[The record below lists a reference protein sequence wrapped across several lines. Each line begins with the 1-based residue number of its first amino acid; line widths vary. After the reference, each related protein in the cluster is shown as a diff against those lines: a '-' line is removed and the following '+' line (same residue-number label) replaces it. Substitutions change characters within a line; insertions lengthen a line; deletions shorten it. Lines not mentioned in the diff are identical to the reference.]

1 MQAHVQQNDMLNFK
15 QLAGEYAANLVKDG
29 MKVGL
34 GTGSTVYWTI
44 QKLGERVKEGLSFQA
59 VPTSKET
66 EVLAKQLNISLISLN
81 DDVQSLD
88 LTIDGA
94 DEIDANLQLI
104 KGGGGALLREK
115 IVATSSKELIIIA
128 DESKLVTHLGTF
140 PLPVEIIPFSW
151 KQTERKIQS
160 LGCQTTLRLK
170 NNETFITDNNNV
182 IIDCVFPHNISNPA
196 NIHTQLKMITGV
208 VETGL
213 FVNMTSKAIV
223 GTKNGIKEL

>member
-15 QLAGEYAANLVKDG
+15 QLAGEYAANFVKDG

-81 DDVQSLD
+81 DVQSLD

-182 IIDCVFPHNISNPA
+182 IIDCIFPHNITNPA
-196 NIHTQLKMITGV
+196 NLHTQLKMITGV
-208 VETGL
+208 VETGV
-213 FVNMTSKAIV
+213 FVNMTSKAII

>member
-1 MQAHVQQNDMLNFK
+1 MNLK
-15 QLAGEYAANLVKDG
+15 QLAGEYAAGFVQDG

-44 QKLGERVKEGLSFQA
+44 QKLGKRVQKGLSIQA

-66 EVLAKQLNISLISLN
+66 EILAQQLNIPLISLN
-81 DDVQSLD
+81 DIQTLD

-94 DEIDANLQLI
+94 DEIDSNLQLI

-115 IVATSSKELIIIA
+115 IVASSSKELIIIA
-128 DESKLVTHLGTF
+128 DESKIVTYLGAF
-140 PLPVEIIPFSW
+140 PLPVEITPFSW
-151 KQTERKIQS
+151 KQTENKIQS

-170 NNETFITDNNNV
+170 NNNTFITDNNNM
-182 IIDCVFPHNISNPA
+182 IIDCVFPNHISNPT
-196 NIHTQLKMITGV
+196 NLHDQLKMITGV

-213 FVNMTSKAIV
+213 FIDMTSKAII
-223 GTKNGIKEL
+223 GTENGIKELKG

>member
-1 MQAHVQQNDMLNFK
+1 MNLK
-15 QLAGEYAANLVKDG
+15 QLAGEYAANFVKDG

-81 DDVQSLD
+81 DVQSLD

-170 NNETFITDNNNV
+170 NNETFITDNNNM
-182 IIDCVFPHNISNPA
+182 IIDCIFPHNITNPT
-196 NIHTQLKMITGV
+196 NLHTQLKMITGV

-213 FVNMTSKAIV
+213 FVNMTSKAII

>member
-1 MQAHVQQNDMLNFK
+1 MNLK
-15 QLAGEYAANLVKDG
+15 QIAGEYAANFVQDG

-44 QKLGERVKEGLSFQA
+44 QKLGQRVQEGLSIQA
-59 VPTSKET
+59 IPTSKET
-66 EVLAKQLNISLISLN
+66 ESLAQQLNIPLISLN
-81 DDVQSLD
+81 DIQTLD

-94 DEIDANLQLI
+94 DEIDSNLQLI

-115 IVATSSKELIIIA
+115 IVAASSKELIIIA

-151 KQTERKIQS
+151 KQTENKIQS

-170 NNETFITDNNNV
+170 NNDTFITDNNNM
-182 IIDCVFPHNISNPA
+182 IIDCVFPNHISNPA
-196 NIHTQLKMITGV
+196 TLHEKLKMITGV

-213 FVNMTSKAIV
+213 FINMTSKAII
-223 GTKNGIKEL
+223 GTKNGIKELS

>member
-1 MQAHVQQNDMLNFK
+1 MNLK
-15 QLAGEYAANLVKDG
+15 QLAGEYLATFVKDG
-29 MKVGL
+29 MKIGL
-34 GTGSTVYWTI
+34 GTGSTVYWMI
-44 QKLGERVKEGLSFQA
+44 EKLGERVKEGLSFQA

-66 EVLAKQLNISLISLN
+66 EVLAQQLNIPLISLN
-81 DDVQSLD
+81 DIQSLD

-94 DEIDANLQLI
+94 DEIDSNLHLI

-115 IVATSSKELIIIA
+115 IVASSSKELLIIA

-151 KQTERKIQS
+151 KQTESKIQS

-170 NNETFITDNNNV
+170 NNETFITDNNNM
-182 IIDCVFPHNISNPA
+182 IIDCVFPHNITNPA
-196 NIHTQLKMITGV
+196 NLHNHLKMITGV

-213 FVNMTSKAIV
+213 FVNMTSKAII
-223 GTKNGIKEL
+223 GTKNGIQEL

>member
-1 MQAHVQQNDMLNFK
+1 MNLK
-15 QLAGEYAANLVKDG
+15 QLAGEYAANFVKDG

-81 DDVQSLD
+81 DVQSLD

-115 IVATSSKELIIIA
+115 IVAISSKELIIIA

-140 PLPVEIIPFSW
+140 PLPIEIIPFSW

-170 NNETFITDNNNV
+170 NNETFITDNNNM
-182 IIDCVFPHNISNPA
+182 IIDCIFPHNITNPT
-196 NIHTQLKMITGV
+196 NLHTQLKMITGV

-213 FVNMTSKAIV
+213 FVNMTSKAII

>member
-15 QLAGEYAANLVKDG
+15 QLAGEYAANFVKDG

-81 DDVQSLD
+81 DVQSLD

-170 NNETFITDNNNV
+170 NNETFITDNNNM
-182 IIDCVFPHNISNPA
+182 IIDCIFPHNITNPA
-196 NIHTQLKMITGV
+196 NLHTQLKMITGV

-213 FVNMTSKAIV
+213 FVNMTSKAII

>member
-1 MQAHVQQNDMLNFK
+1 MLNFK
-15 QLAGEYAANLVKDG
+15 QLAGEYAANFVKDG

-81 DDVQSLD
+81 DVQSLD

-182 IIDCVFPHNISNPA
+182 IIDCIFPHNITNPA
-196 NIHTQLKMITGV
+196 NLHTQLKMITGV

-213 FVNMTSKAIV
+213 FVNMTSKAII

>member
-1 MQAHVQQNDMLNFK
+1 MNFK
-15 QLAGEYAANLVKDG
+15 QLAGEYAANFVKDG

-81 DDVQSLD
+81 DIQSLD

-170 NNETFITDNNNV
+170 NNETFITDNNNM
-182 IIDCVFPHNISNPA
+182 IIDCIFPHNITNPA
-196 NIHTQLKMITGV
+196 NLHTQLKMITGV

-213 FVNMTSKAIV
+213 FVNMTSKTII

>member
-1 MQAHVQQNDMLNFK
+1 MLNFK
-15 QLAGEYAANLVKDG
+15 QLAGEYAANFVKDG

-81 DDVQSLD
+81 DVQSLD

-170 NNETFITDNNNV
+170 NNETFITDNNNM
-182 IIDCVFPHNISNPA
+182 IIDCIFPHNITNPA
-196 NIHTQLKMITGV
+196 NLHTQLKMITGV

-213 FVNMTSKAIV
+213 FVNMTSKAII

>member
-1 MQAHVQQNDMLNFK
+1 MNFK

-81 DDVQSLD
+81 DIQSLD

-170 NNETFITDNNNV
+170 NNETFITDNNNM
-182 IIDCVFPHNISNPA
+182 IIDCIFPHNITNPT
-196 NIHTQLKMITGV
+196 NLHTQLKMITGV

-213 FVNMTSKAIV
+213 FVNMTSKAII

>member
-1 MQAHVQQNDMLNFK
+1 MQAHVQQNNMLNLK
-15 QLAGEYAANLVKDG
+15 QLAGEYAANFVKYG

-81 DDVQSLD
+81 DVQSLD

-115 IVATSSKELIIIA
+115 IGATSSKELIIIA

-140 PLPVEIIPFSW
+140 PVPVEIIPFSW

-170 NNETFITDNNNV
+170 NNETFITDNKNM
-182 IIDCVFPHNISNPA
+182 IIDCIFPHNISNPA
-196 NIHTQLKMITGV
+196 NLHTQLKMITGV

-213 FVNMTSKAIV
+213 FVNMTSKAII
-223 GTKNGIKEL
+223 GTENGIEEL

>member
-1 MQAHVQQNDMLNFK
+1 MNLK
-15 QLAGEYAANLVKDG
+15 QLAGEYAADFVQDG

-34 GTGSTVYWTI
+34 GTGSTVYWMI
-44 QKLGERVKEGLSFQA
+44 QKLGQRVQEGLSIQA

-66 EVLAKQLNISLISLN
+66 EVLAQQLNIPLISLN
-81 DDVQSLD
+81 DIQTLD

-94 DEIDANLQLI
+94 DEIDSNLQLI

-115 IVATSSKELIIIA
+115 IVAASSKELIIIV

-140 PLPVEIIPFSW
+140 PLPVEIVPFSW
-151 KQTERKIQS
+151 KQTESKIQS

-170 NNETFITDNNNV
+170 DNDTFITDNNNM
-182 IIDCVFPHNISNPA
+182 IIDCVFPNHISNPA
-196 NIHTQLKMITGV
+196 NLHDQLKMITGV

-213 FVNMTSKAIV
+213 FINMTSKAII
-223 GTKNGIKEL
+223 GTENGIKELKG

>member
-1 MQAHVQQNDMLNFK
+1 MLNFK

-81 DDVQSLD
+81 DVQSLD

-170 NNETFITDNNNV
+170 NNETFITDNNNM
-182 IIDCVFPHNISNPA
+182 IIDCIFPHNITNPT
-196 NIHTQLKMITGV
+196 NLHTQLKMITGV

-213 FVNMTSKAIV
+213 FVNMTSKAII

>member
-1 MQAHVQQNDMLNFK
+1 MQARVQQNNMINLK
-15 QLAGEYAANLVKDG
+15 QLAGEYAANFVKEG

-59 VPTSKET
+59 IPTSKET
-66 EVLAKQLNISLISLN
+66 ESLSKRLSIPLISLN
-81 DDVQSLD
+81 EIDILD

-94 DEIDANLQLI
+94 DEIDSNLQLI

-115 IVATSSKELIIIA
+115 IVASSSKELIIIA

-140 PLPVEIIPFSW
+140 PLPVEITPFSC
-151 KQTERKIQS
+151 KQTESKIQA

-170 NNETFITDNNNV
+170 NNETFITDNNNL
-182 IIDCVFPHNISNPA
+182 IIDCVFPHDISNPA
-196 NIHTQLKMITGV
+196 NLHTQLKMITGV

-213 FVNMTSKAIV
+213 FVNMTSKAII
-223 GTKNGIKEL
+223 GTKNGIKQL

>member
-1 MQAHVQQNDMLNFK
+1 MNLK
-15 QLAGEYAANLVKDG
+15 QLAGEYAANFVKYG

-81 DDVQSLD
+81 DVQSLD

-115 IVATSSKELIIIA
+115 IGATSSKELIIIA

-140 PLPVEIIPFSW
+140 PVPVEIIPFSW

-170 NNETFITDNNNV
+170 NNETFITDNKNM
-182 IIDCVFPHNISNPA
+182 IIDCIFPHNISNPA
-196 NIHTQLKMITGV
+196 NLHTQLKMITGV

-213 FVNMTSKAIV
+213 FVNMTSKAII
-223 GTKNGIKEL
+223 GTENGIEEL

>member
-15 QLAGEYAANLVKDG
+15 QLAGEYAANFVKDG
-29 MKVGL
+29 MNVGL
-34 GTGSTVYWTI
+34 GTGSTVYWAI
-44 QKLGERVKEGLSFQA
+44 QKLGERIKEGLSFQA

-81 DDVQSLD
+81 DVQSLD

-170 NNETFITDNNNV
+170 NNETFITDNNNM
-182 IIDCVFPHNISNPA
+182 IIDCIFPYNLTNPT
-196 NIHTQLKMITGV
+196 NLHTQLKMITGV

-213 FVNMTSKAIV
+213 FVNMTSKAII

>member
-1 MQAHVQQNDMLNFK
+1 MQAHVQQNNMLNLK
-15 QLAGEYAANLVKDG
+15 QLAGEYAANFVTDG

-81 DDVQSLD
+81 DVQSLD

-94 DEIDANLQLI
+94 DEIDANLQLV

-170 NNETFITDNNNV
+170 NNETFITDNNNM
-182 IIDCVFPHNISNPA
+182 IIDCIFPHNITNPA
-196 NIHTQLKMITGV
+196 NLHTQLKMITGV

-213 FVNMTSKAIV
+213 FVNMTSKAII

>member
-1 MQAHVQQNDMLNFK
+1 MLNFK

-170 NNETFITDNNNV
+170 NNETFITDNNNM
-182 IIDCVFPHNISNPA
+182 IIDCIFSYNITNPT
-196 NIHTQLKMITGV
+196 NLHTQLKMITGV

-213 FVNMTSKAIV
+213 FVNMTSKAII

>member
-1 MQAHVQQNDMLNFK
+1 MNLK
-15 QLAGEYAANLVKDG
+15 QLAGEYAAYFVKDG
-29 MKVGL
+29 MKIGL

-44 QKLGERVKEGLSFQA
+44 EKLGERVKEGLSFQA

-66 EVLAKQLNISLISLN
+66 EVLAQQLNIPLISLN
-81 DDVQSLD
+81 DIQSLD

-94 DEIDANLQLI
+94 DEIDSNLQLI

-115 IVATSSKELIIIA
+115 IVASSSKELLIIA

-151 KQTERKIQS
+151 KQTESKIQS

-170 NNETFITDNNNV
+170 NNETFITDNNNM
-182 IIDCVFPHNISNPA
+182 IIDCIFPNHISNTTHL
-196 NIHTQLKMITGV
+196 HTELKMITGV

-213 FVNMTSKAIV
+213 FINMTSKAII
-223 GTKNGIKEL
+223 GTENGIKEL

>member
-1 MQAHVQQNDMLNFK
+1 MNLK
-15 QLAGEYAANLVKDG
+15 QLAGEYAANFVKDG

-34 GTGSTVYWTI
+34 GTGSTVYWLI

-81 DDVQSLD
+81 DVQSLD

-140 PLPVEIIPFSW
+140 PLPIEIIPFSW

-170 NNETFITDNNNV
+170 NNETFITDNNNM
-182 IIDCVFPHNISNPA
+182 IIDCIFPHNITNPT
-196 NIHTQLKMITGV
+196 NFHTQLKMITGV

-213 FVNMTSKAIV
+213 FVNMTSKAII

>member
-1 MQAHVQQNDMLNFK
+1 MQARVQQNNMLNLK
-15 QLAGEYAANLVKDG
+15 QLAGEYAANFVKDG
-29 MKVGL
+29 MTVGL

-44 QKLGERVKEGLSFQA
+44 QKLGERVKEGLSLQA

-66 EVLAKQLNISLISLN
+66 EALAKQFSIPLISLN
-81 DDVQSLD
+81 EMDILD

-94 DEIDANLQLI
+94 DEIDSNLQLI

-115 IVATSSKELIIIA
+115 IVASSSKELIIIA
-128 DESKLVTHLGTF
+128 DESKLVTYLGTF
-140 PLPVEIIPFSW
+140 PLPVEITPFSW
-151 KQTERKIQS
+151 KQTEKKIQS

-182 IIDCVFPHNISNPA
+182 IIDCIFPQNITNPA
-196 NIHTQLKMITGV
+196 NLHTQLKMITGV

-213 FVNMTSKAIV
+213 FVNMASKAIIAT
-223 GTKNGIKEL
+223 GNGIKEL

>member
-81 DDVQSLD
+81 DVQSLD

-115 IVATSSKELIIIA
+115 FVATSSKELIIIA

-170 NNETFITDNNNV
+170 NNETFITDNNNM
-182 IIDCVFPHNISNPA
+182 IIDCIFPHNITNPA
-196 NIHTQLKMITGV
+196 NLHTQLKMITGV

-213 FVNMTSKAIV
+213 FVNMTSKAII